1 MTSVLHFVLYLL
13 FGLGVIFGAFVV
25 LCVIAA
31 ATIESWDESN
41 YPNWDDKE

>member
-31 ATIESWDESN
+31 AIVDFRDESN